1 MPKDAKK
8 TLGESA
14 YQALRKKVLSL
25 ESGTYLSARQFAAEI
40 GMSYTPVREAF
51 LRLQRE
57 GALRQVPSV
66 GFFVESLDLN
76 DILQIY
82 QVRECVEPFALQ
94 KVFSRILPQH
104 ILQMRAHV
112 ESQVEALKAGDIMQ
126 YMKLDIALHEIVLD
140 IYGNKHIKS
149 MYHSIRE
156 HYMFCSNKIAVT
168 YYPDAI
174 IEHTEW
180 IDAIDSG
187 DKERALNLLNKHIE
201 NAKQRMKDGYIN
213 IL

>member
-1 MPKDAKK
+1 MPKDIKK

-14 YQALRKKVLSL
+14 YQALRKKVLTL
-25 ESGTYLSARQFAAEI
+25 ESGTYLSARQFAEEI

-66 GFFVESLDLN
+66 GFFVETLDLN

-82 QVRECVEPFALQ
+82 QVRECVEPFTLQ
-94 KVFSRILPQH
+94 KVFTRIQPQH
-104 ILQMRAHV
+104 VLQMRTLV
-112 ESQVEALKAGDIMQ
+112 DSQSEALTEGDIMQ
-126 YMKLDIALHEIVLD
+126 YMKLDIALHEVILD
-140 IYGNKHIKS
+140 IYGNKHIKN

-156 HYMFCSNKIAVT
+156 HYMFCSNKIAVA

-174 IEHTEW
+174 IEHTQW
-180 IDAIDSG
+180 IDAI
-187 DKERALNLLNKHIE
+187 ERGEKDNAIDLLNKHIE

-213 IL
+213 II